1 MIRSQIVNF
10 ICICFCIIGI
20 SVNLFVFDNIKCAII
35 FFVPIILGCT
45 GIILSEIN
53 DTSKK
58 KK

>member
-1 MIRSQIVNF
+1 MTHSQIVNF

-20 SVNLFVFDNIKCAII
+20 LVNLFVFDNIKCAII

-45 GIILSEIN
+45 SMILSEI
-53 DTSKK
+53 DYTSKK